1 MRVLGNQRPG
11 RTLTAS
17 GNSAMSAGGHENAG
31 DLHPEGSR
39 YPGVG
44 GPFRDAVHPGV
55 TFTRPDFGALRE
67 AGYTPVDMHFH
78 TIHTDGLVS
87 IRDLLSGVRA
97 RGIGCA
103 VTDHNEVSG
112 AVHAC
117 RERGDLPV
125 IPGIEVSAMDG
136 PHLLLWFSSP
146 RDLEDY
152 FQRHIRD
159 RRCESPWLLTRLTTA
174 EVLEAAEGYSCVR
187 APAHPY
193 GYLIFNGGLAKC
205 IEKGYL
211 DRELYGRC
219 EAIEGICSNMT
230 HAENLR
236 AVALALDLS
245 LPVTGGTDGHLL
257 SDLGTAVTCAKADS
271 PEEFLDEL
279 RKGRA
284 RVIGRE
290 KHLPSKLF
298 TGAVI
303 SARFMPWFYPSLK
316 IHCAGA
322 VRRGHRYLQK
332 RRSPVRRR

>member
-1 MRVLGNQRPG
+1 MATGEDQV
-11 RTLTAS
+11 T
-17 GNSAMSAGGHENAG
+17 G
-31 DLHPEGSR
+31 DHSLERRR
-39 YPGVG
+39 YPWG
-44 GPFRDAVHPGV
+44 RDPSRDQVHPGV
-55 TFTRPDFGALRE
+55 TFTRPDTGALRE
-67 AGYTPVDMHFH
+67 AGFTPVDMHFH
-78 TIHTDGLVS
+78 THHTDGLVS
-87 IRDLLSGVRA
+87 IKALLSKVRA

-103 VTDHNEVSG
+103 VTDHNEISG
-112 AVHAC
+112 ALEAC
-117 RERGDLPV
+117 RERVDLPI
-125 IPGIEVSAMDG
+125 IPGIEISAIDG
-136 PHLLLWFSSP
+136 PHLLLWFYSA

-159 RRCESPWLLTRLTTA
+159 RRCESPWLLTHLTT
-174 EVLEAAEGYSCVR
+174 EEILDAAGGYACVR

-219 EAIEGICSNMT
+219 EAVEGICANMT

-236 AVALALDLS
+236 AVALALRLS

-257 SDLGTAVTCAKADS
+257 SDLGTAVTCAKADT

-303 SARFMPWFYPSLK
+303 SARFMPWLLPSMK

-322 VRRGHRYLQK
+322 GRRIHRYLSK
-332 RRSPVRRR
+332 RRFPARRG

>member
-1 MRVLGNQRPG
+1 MTGQTDHCPRSKIQNM
-11 RTLTAS
+11 AS
-17 GNSAMSAGGHENAG
+17 GGDQDIGGLPRGKHR
-31 DLHPEGSR
+31 HPWE
-39 YPGVG
+39 
-44 GPFRDAVHPGV
+44 RDTGRDWVQPEV
-55 TFTRPDFGALRE
+55 TFSRPDTVAIRE

-78 TIHTDGLVS
+78 TIHTDGLVG
-87 IRDLLSGVRA
+87 IRDLLSQVRA

-112 AVHAC
+112 ALQAC
-117 RERGDLPV
+117 REGGDLPV
-125 IPGIEVSAMDG
+125 IPGIEISAVDG
-136 PHLLLWFSSP
+136 PHLLLWFYSP

-159 RRCESPWLLTRLTTA
+159 RRCESPWLLTKLTTR
-174 EVLEAAEGYSCVR
+174 EILEAAEGYACIR

-211 DRELYGRC
+211 DRELYGLC
-219 EAIEGICSNMT
+219 EAVEGICANMT

-236 AVALALDLS
+236 AVALARRLD

-257 SDLGTAVTCAKADS
+257 SDLGTAVTCTKAGS

-290 KHLPSKLF
+290 KHLPSKLV

-303 SARFMPWFYPSLK
+303 SARFLPWFYPSLK

-322 VRRGHRYLQK
+322 GRRVHRYLSK
-332 RRSPVRRR
+332 RRHPTRPG

>member
-1 MRVLGNQRPG
+1 MIADQDRG
-11 RTLTAS
+11 S
-17 GNSAMSAGGHENAG
+17 GVPSGAGHRDSWGG
-31 DLHPEGSR
+31 GSSRDRIHP
-39 YPGVG
+39 
-44 GPFRDAVHPGV
+44 DV
-55 TFTRPDFGALRE
+55 TFARPDIGELRE
-67 AGYTPVDMHFH
+67 GGYIPVDMHFH
-78 TIHTDGLVS
+78 TSHTDGLVS
-87 IRDLLSGVRA
+87 IRSLLAHVRA

-103 VTDHNEVSG
+103 VTDHNEISG

-117 RERGDLPV
+117 LERGDLPI
-125 IPGIEVSAMDG
+125 IPGIEISAVDG
-136 PHLLLWFSSP
+136 PHLLLYFYSA

-159 RRCESPWLLTRLTTA
+159 RRADSPWLLTRLTSR
-174 EVLEAAEGYSCVR
+174 EILEAAEGYACLR

-211 DRELYGRC
+211 DGELYGRC

-236 AVALALDLS
+236 ALALALRLK
-245 LPVTGGTDGHLL
+245 LPVTGGSDGHLA
-257 SDLGTAVTCAKADS
+257 SDLGTAVTVTRAGS

-279 RKGRA
+279 RKGKA

-316 IHCAGA
+316 IHCTGAG
-322 VRRGHRYLQK
+322 RRVQRYLSK
-332 RRSPVRRR
+332 RRH

>member
-1 MRVLGNQRPG
+1 MATGEDQE
-11 RTLTAS
+11 T
-17 GNSAMSAGGHENAG
+17 G
-31 DLHPEGSR
+31 DHPLEKRRFPWERDPSR
-39 YPGVG
+39 
-44 GPFRDAVHPGV
+44 DHIHPGV
-55 TFTRPDFGALRE
+55 TFARPDIGALRE

-87 IRDLLSGVRA
+87 IRSLLSKVRA

-103 VTDHNEVSG
+103 VTDHNEISG
-112 AVHAC
+112 ALQAC
-117 RERGDLPV
+117 REGGDLPFV
-125 IPGIEVSAMDG
+125 PGIEISAMDG
-136 PHLLLWFSSP
+136 PHLLLWFYSP
-146 RDLEDY
+146 RDLEDFFRRY
-152 FQRHIRD
+152 IRD
-159 RRCESPWLLTRLTTA
+159 RRCGSPWLLTELTTG
-174 EVLEAAEGYSCVR
+174 EILEAAEGYSCAR

-211 DRELYGRC
+211 DRELYARC
-219 EAIEGICSNMT
+219 EAVEGICANMT

-236 AVALALDLS
+236 AVALALRLG

-271 PEEFLDEL
+271 PGEFLDEL

-284 RVIGRE
+284 RVVGRE
-290 KHLPSKLF
+290 KPLPSKLF

-303 SARFMPWFYPSLK
+303 SARFLPWFLPSMK

-322 VRRGHRYLQK
+322 GRRVHRYLLK
-332 RRSPVRRR
+332 RRHTARRG

>member
-1 MRVLGNQRPG
+1 M
-11 RTLTAS
+11 A
-17 GNSAMSAGGHENAG
+17 AGEERERG
-31 DLHPEGSR
+31 DPPAEERR
-39 YPGVG
+39 YPWVSAPHPGSL
-44 GPFRDAVHPGV
+44 HPGV
-55 TFTRPDFGALRE
+55 TFGRPDIPALRE
-67 AGYTPVDMHFH
+67 GGYTPVDMHFH

-87 IRDLLSGVRA
+87 IRSLLAKVRA

-103 VTDHNEVSG
+103 ITDHNEISG
-112 AVHAC
+112 ALHAC
-117 RERGDLPV
+117 QEREDLAI
-125 IPGIEVSAMDG
+125 IPGIEVSAVDG
-136 PHLLLWFSSP
+136 PHLLLWFYSP

-152 FQRHIRD
+152 FLRHIRD

-174 EVLEAAEGYSCVR
+174 EILEAAEGYACLR

-219 EAIEGICSNMT
+219 EAVEGICANMT
-230 HAENLR
+230 HGENLK
-236 AVALALDLS
+236 AVALALHLK

-257 SDLGTAVTCAKADS
+257 SDLGTAVTCTKAGS

-284 RVIGRE
+284 RVVGRE
-290 KHLPSKLF
+290 KHLPAKLF

-303 SARFMPWFYPSLK
+303 SARFMPWFLPSLK

-322 VRRGHRYLQK
+322 GRRVHRYLSMK
-332 RRSPVRRR
+332 RHPDRRG

>member
-1 MRVLGNQRPG
+1 M
-11 RTLTAS
+11 A
-17 GNSAMSAGGHENAG
+17 AGSDQEKGELPMEKRRNPCRG
-31 DLHPEGSR
+31 DPSR
-39 YPGVG
+39 DQVNP
-44 GPFRDAVHPGV
+44 DV
-55 TFTRPDFGALRE
+55 TFTRPDIRALRE
-67 AGYTPVDMHFH
+67 AGFTPVDMHFH
-78 TIHTDGLVS
+78 TVHTDGLVS
-87 IRDLLSGVRA
+87 IRALLSKVRA

-103 VTDHNEVSG
+103 VTDHNEISG
-112 AVHAC
+112 ALQAC

-125 IPGIEVSAMDG
+125 VPGIEISAMDG
-136 PHLLLWFSSP
+136 PHLLLWFYSA

-152 FQRHIRD
+152 FQRYIRD
-159 RRCESPWLLTRLTTA
+159 RRCESPWLLTQLTTE

-211 DRELYGRC
+211 DRELYARC

-236 AVALALDLS
+236 AVALARRLD

-257 SDLGTAVTCAKADS
+257 SDLGTAVTCTKAGS

-290 KHLPSKLF
+290 KHLPSKLV

-303 SARFMPWFYPSLK
+303 SARFLPWFYPSLK

-322 VRRGHRYLQK
+322 GRRMHRYLLK
-332 RRSPVRRR
+332 RRHPIRPG

>member
-1 MRVLGNQRPG
+1 
-11 RTLTAS
+11 
-17 GNSAMSAGGHENAG
+17 
-31 DLHPEGSR
+31 
-39 YPGVG
+39 
-44 GPFRDAVHPGV
+44 
-55 TFTRPDFGALRE
+55 
-67 AGYTPVDMHFH
+67 MHFH
-78 TIHTDGLVS
+78 TIHTDGLVN
-87 IRDLLSGVRA
+87 IRSLLSMVRS

-112 AVHAC
+112 AVEAC
-117 RERGDLPV
+117 RERGDLPL
-125 IPGIEVSAMDG
+125 IPGIEISAADG
-136 PHLLLWFSSP
+136 PHLLLYFYSP

-152 FQRHIRD
+152 FRRYIRD
-159 RRCESPWLLTRLTTA
+159 KRCESPWLLTRLTTR
-174 EVLEAAEGYSCVR
+174 EILEAAEGYPCIR

-219 EAIEGICSNMT
+219 EAVEGICANMT

-236 AVALALDLS
+236 AVDLALSLS

-257 SDLGTAVTCAKADS
+257 SDLGTAVTCARADT

-290 KHLPSKLF
+290 KPLPSKLV

-303 SARFMPWFYPSLK
+303 SARFLPWFYPSLK

-322 VRRGHRYLQK
+322 GRRMRRYLSKRRHPARRG
-332 RRSPVRRR
+332 